1 MYEMNE
7 PRMNETKR
15 KADVVRLFIKI
26 IGKSNSW
33 VLNKKKSYQYCKPIE
48 KVSSYCRQ
56 IKCRIIHCH
65 YSIKQHFVSGLKTS

>member
-15 KADVVRLFIKI
+15 KADVVRLFVKI

-33 VLNKKKSYQYCKPIE
+33 VFNKKKSY
-48 KVSSYCRQ
+48 
-56 IKCRIIHCH
+56 
-65 YSIKQHFVSGLKTS
+65 